1 MIYLDVPDDS
11 INLGA
16 LLFSLIIILMGVT
29 GIIIFSFLKLI
40 NIYRQGYFSIIQT
53 AFFYVSIGIS
63 FVWLVSFIM
72 NWFA

>member
-40 NIYRQGYFSIIQT
+40 NIYRQGYSSIIRT
-53 AFFYVSIGIS
+53 TFFYVSVGIS